1 MTRDDERDM
10 RFPQPPP
17 PCEQVA
23 RAVGVEE
30 ESRAGFSAAVSDCV
44 ESAGVA
50 RASLEHA
57 DAAASNEGG
66 PRDARR
72 VSRTSRAVLVAATCA
87 AVVGIG
93 VALAAAGGAYVRA
106 GSADADRA
114 VDAQESRSLARSVG
128 GAQEED
134 AVVVEE
140 AVSAQLAA
148 LASDEDGVLTAYV
161 QQFLDGYDAGIDAA
175 VSYGFADIGI
185 TADDLTDKLR
195 EGLSFSVDRV
205 DVYGDR
211 AWIDV
216 SVSSKSFSDQADAF
230 AAARMEEGAYADDES
245 YRAALKEALLSSF
258 DKVKPRET
266 DMLVVVDEGEEG
278 WLLSSDDISSL
289 LGSAW
294 YGA

>member
-23 RAVGVEE
+23 RAAGFDE
-30 ESRAGFSAAVSDCV
+30 ESHVDSSAAASDRV
-44 ESAGVA
+44 EAANVA
-50 RASLEHA
+50 RASRESV
-57 DAAASNEGG
+57 DASASIEGG
-66 PRDARR
+66 PRDARC
-72 VSRTSRAVLVAATCA
+72 VSRTSRVVLITAACA
-87 AVVGIG
+87 AIVGIG

-134 AVVVEE
+134 AAVVEE

-148 LASDEDGVLTAYV
+148 LACDEGGVLTAYV

-185 TADDLTDKLR
+185 TADDLADKLR
-195 EGLSFSVDRV
+195 EGLSFSVDHV

-216 SVSSKSFSDQADAF
+216 SVSSKSFADQADVF
-230 AAARMEEGAYADDES
+230 AVARMDEGAYADDEN

-266 DMLVVVDEGEEG
+266 DMLVVVDEGDAG
-278 WLLSSDDISSL
+278 WLLSSGDMSSL